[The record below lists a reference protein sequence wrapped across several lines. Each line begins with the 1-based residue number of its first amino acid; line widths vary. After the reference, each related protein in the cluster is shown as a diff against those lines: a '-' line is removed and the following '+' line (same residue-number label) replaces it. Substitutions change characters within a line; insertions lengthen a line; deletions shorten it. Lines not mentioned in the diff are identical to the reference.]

1 MLVPMLKLALTGGV
15 SVGKSTALQL
25 MNELGCSTISSDAIV
40 KELIQHDDV
49 LRRKLKI
56 AFNCLDDEGNINKKV
71 LSKIIFNDDN
81 AKQKLEELI
90 HPLVKIVREEFFAR
104 CKNREDVL
112 FAVCETPLFF
122 EKGLEKE
129 FDCSVLITASLDLR
143 IDRFIESGKGDQK
156 KFFQITK
163 NQMLDIEKKQKAD
176 FVINNNGSK
185 EQLRRKIRQVLTEIN
200 EKYGQLHNY

>member
-1 MLVPMLKLALTGGV
+1 MLKIALTGGV
-15 SVGKSTALQL
+15 SVGKSTALLL

-49 LRRKLKI
+49 LREKLNTV
-56 AFNCLDDEGNINKKV
+56 FNCLDDKGNINKKI
-71 LSKIIFNDDN
+71 LSKIIFNDGK

-90 HPLVKIVREEFFAR
+90 HPLVKIVRKEFFTKCEKR
-104 CKNREDVL
+104 GDVL

-143 IDRFIESGKGDQK
+143 IDRFIKSGKGDQE

-176 FVINNNGSK
+176 FIINNNNNTK
-185 EQLRRKIRQVLTEIN
+185 EQFKKKIQQVLAEIN
-200 EKYGQLHNY
+200 KKYGNIYNNIYG

>member
-1 MLVPMLKLALTGGV
+1 MLKIALTGGV
-15 SVGKSTALQL
+15 ATGKSTALQL
-25 MNELGCSTISSDAIV
+25 MNKLGCSTISSDAIV

-49 LRRKLKI
+49 LRKKLKI
-56 AFNCLDDEGNINKKV
+56 AFNCLDNNGNINKKV
-71 LSKIIFNDDN
+71 LSKIIFNDDR

-104 CKNREDVL
+104 CMNRGDVL

-129 FDCSVLITASLDLR
+129 FDYSILITASLDLR
-143 IDRFIESGKGDQK
+143 IDRFIESGKGNQE

-176 FVINNNGSK
+176 FIINNNSSK
-185 EQLRRKIRQVLTEIN
+185 EELKKKIQQVLIKIN
-200 EKYGQLHNY
+200 EKYSKTYNY